1 MVGFQ
6 SSGMVKDHDSAKNN
20 TSDDQRAVE
29 AALVSAGEALDTAEV
44 AEATGLSYNRTS
56 EALEALVEAS
66 KTREGVLVVK
76 QENKYI
82 VKQENKYTLRL
93 RSKRSIKA
101 GLAAAGAA
109 SVAGAGEAGGGEP
122 VTPSSGVGDSSALL
136 PGGGESIASSGGGPG
151 TLPGGGE
158 PGTLPGGGGARGGES
173 TKSNAS
179 TRSTTS
185 GGKTTGLRTTLG
197 LMKSA
202 FTLAL
207 AVVVIAMGADVYKMY
222 DDSITINLEDHITN
236 ANFWLTPDEESI
248 VGDIS
253 FDIPKMGYFEKSID
267 VQIHLRIMESDP
279 TTEDDFN
286 FDYTLGSGNQTYEEF
301 ELNDLDPVT
310 KDKIDKGEPLDIE
323 YTITITIVYLGIEL
337 GPAAS
342 EIGTKVTTV
351 QTN

>member
-1 MVGFQ
+1 MSKGLTD
-6 SSGMVKDHDSAKNN
+6 GKGLTNGN

-66 KTREGVLVVK
+66 KTWEGALEV
-76 QENKYI
+76 

-93 RSKRSIKA
+93 RSKRSIKS
-101 GLAAAGAA
+101 GLAAEGA
-109 SVAGAGEAGGGEP
+109 AGAGEAGGGEP
-122 VTPSSGVGDSSALL
+122 VTPSSGVGESSALL
-136 PGGGESIASSGGGPG
+136 PGGGESLTSSGGGPS

-207 AVVVIAMGADVYKMY
+207 VVVVIAMGADVYKMY
-222 DDSITINLEDHITN
+222 DAGITINLEDHITN

>member
-1 MVGFQ
+1 MLGIQ
-6 SSGMVKDHDSAKNN
+6 SSGMDRDHDSAKDN

-29 AALVSAGEALDTAEV
+29 AALSSAGEALDATEA

-66 KTREGVLVVK
+66 KTREGTLEV
-76 QENKYI
+76 I
-82 VKQENKYTLRL
+82 KQENKYTLRP

-109 SVAGAGEAGGGEP
+109 GVAGAGEAGGGTSA
-122 VTPSSGVGDSSALL
+122 TPSSGVGESSALL
-136 PGGGESIASSGGGPG
+136 PGGGESITSSGGPS

-179 TRSTTS
+179 TRSITS

-202 FTLAL
+202 FTLSL
-207 AVVVIAMGADVYKMY
+207 VVIVATMGADVYKMY
-222 DDSITINLEDHITN
+222 DDHVTINLEDHITD
-236 ANFWLTPDEESI
+236 ANFWLTPDKNSI
-248 VGDIS
+248 EGDIG

-267 VQIHLRIMESDP
+267 TQIHLKIQESEPDLNDVFYF
-279 TTEDDFN
+279 E
-286 FDYTLGSGNQTYEEF
+286 YTLGSGEMIYDKF
-301 ELNDLDPVT
+301 ELNNLDPVT
-310 KDKIDKGEPLDIE
+310 KDKIDKGEPLHIE
-323 YTITITIVYLGIEL
+323 YTVTITIIYLGVEL
-337 GPAAS
+337 GPTTS
-342 EIGTKVTTV
+342 EVGTKVTTI
-351 QTN
+351 QTASES

>member
-29 AALVSAGEALDTAEV
+29 AALVSAGEALDTDEV

-66 KTREGVLVVK
+66 KTREGAFVVVK

-82 VKQENKYTLRL
+82 VKQENKYTIRL
-93 RSKRSIKA
+93 RSKRSIKS
-101 GLAAAGAA
+101 GLAAEGA
-109 SVAGAGEAGGGEP
+109 AGAGEAGGGEP

>member
-1 MVGFQ
+1 MLGIQ
-6 SSGMVKDHDSAKNN
+6 SSGMDKDHDSAKSK

-29 AALVSAGEALDTAEV
+29 AALSSAGEALDTTEA

-66 KTREGVLVVK
+66 KTREGALEV
-76 QENKYI
+76 
-82 VKQENKYTLRL
+82 VKQENKYTLRP

-109 SVAGAGEAGGGEP
+109 GVAGAGEAGGGVP
-122 VTPSSGVGDSSALL
+122 VTPSSGVGESSALL
-136 PGGGESIASSGGGPG
+136 PGGGESLTSSGGGPS

-158 PGTLPGGGGARGGES
+158 PATLPGGGGARGSES

-179 TRSTTS
+179 TRSITS
-185 GGKTTGLRTTLG
+185 GGNTTGLRTTLG

-207 AVVVIAMGADVYKMY
+207 VVVVIATGADVYKMY
-222 DDSITINLEDHITN
+222 DGGITINLEDHITN

-248 VGDIS
+248 VGNIS

-267 VQIHLRIMESDP
+267 VLVHLKIMESDP

-301 ELNDLDPVT
+301 ELNNLDPVT
-310 KDKIDKGEPLDIE
+310 RDKIDKGEPLDIE
-323 YTITITIVYLGIEL
+323 YTITITIVYLGVEL
-337 GPAAS
+337 GPTTS
-342 EIGTKVTTV
+342 EIGTEITTV

>member
-1 MVGFQ
+1 MVGIQ

-66 KTREGVLVVK
+66 KTREGALEV
-76 QENKYI
+76 
-82 VKQENKYTLRL
+82 VKQENKYTLRP

-109 SVAGAGEAGGGEP
+109 GVAGAGKAGGGES

-179 TRSTTS
+179 RRSTTS

-207 AVVVIAMGADVYKMY
+207 VVVVVAMGADVYKMY
-222 DDSITINLEDHITN
+222 DDGITINLEDHITN

-310 KDKIDKGEPLDIE
+310 KDKIDKEEPLDIE
-323 YTITITIVYLGIEL
+323 YTITITIVYLGVEL
-337 GPAAS
+337 GPTAS

-351 QTN
+351 QTASES

>member
-1 MVGFQ
+1 MVGIQ

-29 AALVSAGEALDTAEV
+29 AALFSAGEALDTTEA

-66 KTREGVLVVK
+66 KTREGALEV
-76 QENKYI
+76 
-82 VKQENKYTLRL
+82 VKQENKYTLRP

-109 SVAGAGEAGGGEP
+109 GVAGAGKAGGGES

-179 TRSTTS
+179 RRSTTS

-207 AVVVIAMGADVYKMY
+207 VVVVVAMGADVYKMY
-222 DDSITINLEDHITN
+222 DDGITINLEDHITN

-310 KDKIDKGEPLDIE
+310 KDKIDKEEPLDIE
-323 YTITITIVYLGIEL
+323 YTITITIVYLGVEL
-337 GPAAS
+337 GPTAS

-351 QTN
+351 QTASES

>member
-1 MVGFQ
+1 MLGIQ
-6 SSGMVKDHDSAKNN
+6 SSGMDKDHDSAKSK

-29 AALVSAGEALDTAEV
+29 AALSSAGEALDTTEA

-56 EALEALVEAS
+56 EALESLVEAS
-66 KTREGVLVVK
+66 KTREGASEV
-76 QENKYI
+76 
-82 VKQENKYTLRL
+82 VKQENKYTLRP

-109 SVAGAGEAGGGEP
+109 GVAGAGEAGGGTS
-122 VTPSSGVGDSSALL
+122 VTPSSGVGESSALL
-136 PGGGESIASSGGGPG
+136 PGGGESLTSSGGGSS

-158 PGTLPGGGGARGGES
+158 PGTLPGGGGARGSES

-179 TRSTTS
+179 TRSITS
-185 GGKTTGLRTTLG
+185 GGNTTGLRTTLG

-207 AVVVIAMGADVYKMY
+207 VVVVIATGADVYKMY
-222 DDSITINLEDHITN
+222 DGGITINLEDHITS

-248 VGDIS
+248 VGNIS

-267 VQIHLRIMESDP
+267 VLVHLKIMESDP

-301 ELNDLDPVT
+301 ELNNLDPVT
-310 KDKIDKGEPLDIE
+310 KDKIDKEEPLDIE
-323 YTITITIVYLGIEL
+323 YTITITIVYLGVEL
-337 GPAAS
+337 GPTAS
-342 EIGTKVTTV
+342 EIGTKVTTI
-351 QTN
+351 QTASES

>member
-1 MVGFQ
+1 MSKVYLFAVMLLAASLTGCIEGGEELEKSTSPDEEEEDETIEPVGQAEDNETNQPPLVTAGIWMDDDDFIW
-6 SSGMVKDHDSAKNN
+6 
-20 TSDDQRAVE
+20 SDDE
-29 AALVSAGEALDTAEV
+29 
-44 AEATGLSYNRTS
+44 
-56 EALEALVEAS
+56 
-66 KTREGVLVVK
+66 
-76 QENKYI
+76 I
-82 VKQENKYTLRL
+82 KQENKYTLRP

-109 SVAGAGEAGGGEP
+109 GVAGAGKAGGGES

-179 TRSTTS
+179 TRSITS

-207 AVVVIAMGADVYKMY
+207 VVVVITMGADVYKMY
-222 DDSITINLEDHITN
+222 DGGITINLEDHITS

-248 VGDIS
+248 VGNIS

-267 VQIHLRIMESDP
+267 VQVHLKIMESDP

-310 KDKIDKGEPLDIE
+310 KDKIDKEEPLDIE
-323 YTITITIVYLGIEL
+323 YTITITIVYLGVEL
-337 GPAAS
+337 GPTAS

-351 QTN
+351 QTVSES

>member
-1 MVGFQ
+1 MSKGLTD
-6 SSGMVKDHDSAKNN
+6 GNGLTNGN

-44 AEATGLSYNRTS
+44 AEATGRSYNRTS

-66 KTREGVLVVK
+66 KTWEGALEV
-76 QENKYI
+76 

-109 SVAGAGEAGGGEP
+109 GVAGAGKAGGGVP

-136 PGGGESIASSGGGPG
+136 PGGGESLTSSGGGPS

-179 TRSTTS
+179 RRSTTS

-323 YTITITIVYLGIEL
+323 YTITITIVYLGVEL

>member
-66 KTREGVLVVK
+66 KTWEGALEV
-76 QENKYI
+76 

-109 SVAGAGEAGGGEP
+109 GVAGAGEAGGGVP
-122 VTPSSGVGDSSALL
+122 VTPSSGVGESSALL
-136 PGGGESIASSGGGPG
+136 PGGGESLTSSGGGPG

>member
-1 MVGFQ
+1 MVD
-6 SSGMVKDHDSAKNN
+6 KDLTDGNGLTNGN

-56 EALEALVEAS
+56 KALEAIVEAS
-66 KTREGVLVVK
+66 KTREGALEV
-76 QENKYI
+76 
-82 VKQENKYTLRL
+82 VKQENKYTLRP

-109 SVAGAGEAGGGEP
+109 GVAGAGEAGGGVP
-122 VTPSSGVGDSSALL
+122 VTASSGVGESSALL
-136 PGGGESIASSGGGPG
+136 PGGGESLTSSGGEPS

-158 PGTLPGGGGARGGES
+158 LDTLPGGGGARGGES
-173 TKSNAS
+173 TNSNAS
-179 TRSTTS
+179 TRSITS
-185 GGKTTGLRTTLG
+185 GGNTTGLRTTLG

-202 FTLAL
+202 FTLSL
-207 AVVVIAMGADVYKMY
+207 VVVVVTMGADVYKMY
-222 DDSITINLEDHITN
+222 DDGITINLEDHITD

-248 VGDIS
+248 VGNIS

-267 VQIHLRIMESDP
+267 VLINLKVLDSDP

-286 FDYTLGSGNQTYEEF
+286 FDYTLGIGNQTYEEF

-310 KDKIDKGEPLDIE
+310 QDKIDKGEPLHIE
-323 YTITITIVYLGIEL
+323 YTITITIVYLGVEL
-337 GPAAS
+337 GPTTS
-342 EIGTKVTTV
+342 EIGTKVTTI
-351 QTN
+351 QTASES

>member
-1 MVGFQ
+1 MVG
-6 SSGMVKDHDSAKNN
+6 MDRDHDSAKNN

-29 AALVSAGEALDTAEV
+29 AALFSAGEALDTTET

-56 EALEALVEAS
+56 KALEAIVEAS
-66 KTREGVLVVK
+66 KTREEALEV
-76 QENKYI
+76 I
-82 VKQENKYTLRL
+82 KQENKYTLRP

-109 SVAGAGEAGGGEP
+109 GVAGAGEAGGGVP
-122 VTPSSGVGDSSALL
+122 VTPSSGVGESSALL
-136 PGGGESIASSGGGPG
+136 PGGGESLTSSGGGPS

-158 PGTLPGGGGARGGES
+158 LDTLPGGGGARGGES
-173 TKSNAS
+173 TNSNAS
-179 TRSTTS
+179 TRSMTS
-185 GGKTTGLRTTLG
+185 GGNTTGLRTTLG

-207 AVVVIAMGADVYKMY
+207 IVIVIAAGADVYKMY
-222 DDSITINLEDHITN
+222 NGGITINLEDHITN

-253 FDIPKMGYFEKSID
+253 FDIPKMGYFEKSVD
-267 VQIHLRIMESDP
+267 VLIHLKILESDP

-301 ELNDLDPVT
+301 ELNNLDPVT
-310 KDKIDKGEPLDIE
+310 KDKINKGEPLDIE
-323 YTITITIVYLGIEL
+323 YTITITIVYLGVEL
-337 GPAAS
+337 GPTTS
-342 EIGTKVTTV
+342 EIGTKITTV

>member
-66 KTREGVLVVK
+66 KTWEGALEV
-76 QENKYI
+76 

-109 SVAGAGEAGGGEP
+109 GVAGAGEAGGGVP
-122 VTPSSGVGDSSALL
+122 GTPSSGVGESSALL
-136 PGGGESIASSGGGPG
+136 PGGGESLTSSGGGPS

-323 YTITITIVYLGIEL
+323 YTVTITIVYLGVEL
-337 GPAAS
+337 GPTAS